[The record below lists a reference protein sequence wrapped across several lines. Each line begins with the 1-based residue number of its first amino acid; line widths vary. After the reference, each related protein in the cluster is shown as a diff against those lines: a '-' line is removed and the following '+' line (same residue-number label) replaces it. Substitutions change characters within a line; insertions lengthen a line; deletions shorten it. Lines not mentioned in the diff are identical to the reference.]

1 MNAVIHCGNK
11 FVISSGVFEAFDREK
26 TTIEILNGMKINF
39 LVKFD
44 SKDKGSRIDTGDE
57 NGELL
62 IEILNP
68 YFEGGFGPTRPM
80 LIASVDGKN
89 VHLRFRVNLYGTQ
102 PGYYSYQIT
111 YTIYVD
117 K

>member
-1 MNAVIHCGNK
+1 MNAIIHFGNK
-11 FVISSGVFEAFDREK
+11 IVISSGTFEAFEHEK
-26 TTIEILNGMKINF
+26 MTMEILHGMKINF

-44 SKDKGSRIDTGDE
+44 SKDKNSRIGTSDKD
-57 NGELL
+57 GELL

-68 YFEGGFGPTRPM
+68 YLEGGFGPTKPM

-89 VHLRFRVNLYGTQ
+89 VYLRFRITLYGIF
-102 PGYYSYQIT
+102 PNNYNYQIT
-111 YTIYVD
+111 YTIYRD